1 MMRRLVDRL
10 LESSAVYALWQS
22 PFASQKF
29 APVALALAHRP
40 ATRVLDVG
48 CGPGTNAR
56 WFADIDYVGLDIN
69 NDYLAL
75 ARSRYKGSFIA
86 ADLETDDLSTLG
98 SFDAILVNSVLHHLS
113 DDTTRRVLSQLRL
126 RLAPNGRIHVLELV
140 LPPRPS
146 PAWLLA
152 KLDRGKYPRP
162 LEQWRALLSEHFT
175 VEEFRPYALGPRL
188 WSMVYFQGGLKT

>member
-10 LESSAVYALWQS
+10 LESSVVYALWQS

-56 WFADIDYVGLDIN
+56 WFADVDYVGVDIN
-69 NDYLAL
+69 HDYLAL

-98 SFDAILVNSVLHHLS
+98 LFDVILVNSVLHHLP
-113 DDTTRRVLSQLRL
+113 DDTTRRVLAQLRL

-140 LPPRPS
+140 LP
-146 PAWLLA
+146 AWLLA

-162 LEQWRALLSEHFT
+162 IEQWRALLAEHFT

-188 WSMVYFQGGLKT
+188 WSMVYFQGGPKS